1 MSMEKTEEISLESFL
16 TQNNLASYLE
26 AFIDTGYDDVKQLKD
41 IITSEDQLE
50 IDSFLRDVG
59 LDKKPGH
66 KRRFVSAMQILCYRS
81 KARSSENKK
90 EAAST
95 SKVDP
100 GKIVILVVLYG
111 VFFLLDRKIA
121 AAGCDDVGLFLV
133 IFKVQRIFCLQPN
146 FLCFSSK

>member
-1 MSMEKTEEISLESFL
+1 MSMESTEEIPLESFL
-16 TQNNLASYLE
+16 AQNNLASYLE
-26 AFIDTGYDDVKQLKD
+26 AFLDTGYDDVKQLKE

-81 KARSSENKK
+81 KARSTENKK
-90 EAAST
+90 DVAST

-100 GKIVILVVLYG
+100 GKIVILVVLWC
-111 VFFLLDRKIA
+111 VLFFLKE
-121 AAGCDDVGLFLV
+121 
-133 IFKVQRIFCLQPN
+133 KLQ
-146 FLCFSSK
+146 LWM